1 MLTTTGWKFMN
12 KQQANEILDRIA
24 RGDDV
29 SLAETNQALERTG
42 DLCRASGES
51 LCFDGD
57 EQSDYRPRQTH
68 EQTANVG
75 FSYSKYLDY
84 SKTEGVTQ

>member
-1 MLTTTGWKFMN
+1 MTKIKAHAL
-12 KQQANEILDRIA
+12 LDKIRSGEG
-24 RGDDV
+24 RFL

-51 LCFDGD
+51 LCADGY
-57 EQSDYRPRQTH
+57 EPSDYRPRQTH
-68 EQTANVG
+68 EQTAYVG

-84 SKTEGVTQ
+84 SKNEGVTQ

>member
-1 MLTTTGWKFMN
+1 MTKIKAHAL
-12 KQQANEILDRIA
+12 LDKIRSGEG
-24 RGDDV
+24 RFV

-42 DLCRASGES
+42 DICGLFGKS
-51 LCFDGD
+51 LCADGYELSHD
-57 EQSDYRPRQTH
+57 RPRQTH
-68 EQTANVG
+68 EQTTNVG